1 MAKIYPKRSRR
12 IAINGFG
19 RIGRTFFRVAN
30 SRPELNIVA
39 LNDLGDAETLAYLL
53 KYDTVYG
60 QYEKEIKADRN
71 KLIVGGKEIAFFQEK
86 DPSKLPWKD
95 LGIDIVVESTGV
107 FDKYDLAALHLKAGA
122 KRVVISAPAK
132 GVKTILLGVNEE
144 KLKEVKISNNGSCT
158 TNAVT
163 PVVAI
168 LSEKLGI
175 KKALLNTCHAYTAKQ
190 GLVDGPA
197 RKDIRRGRAAA
208 SNIVPASTGAA
219 IAVTEAVTALSGL
232 FDGIALRVPIVCGS
246 IADITFLASRKTSVT
261 EVNKILEKASK
272 EKRWKGI
279 IKVSHEALVSS
290 DIVGDLC
297 PCIIDS
303 EFTKVVDGDLVKILA
318 WYDNELAYS
327 WTLVE
332 HVARVAKLL

>member
-1 MAKIYPKRSRR
+1 MAK

-30 SRPELNIVA
+30 DRKDLDIVA

-53 KYDTVYG
+53 KYDTVYKR
-60 QYEKEIKADRN
+60 YEKDVKAEKD
-71 KLIVGGKEIAFFQEK
+71 KLIVDGKEIAFFQEK
-86 DPSKLPWKD
+86 DPAKLPWKK

-107 FDKYDLAALHLKAGA
+107 FDRYELAALHLTAGA

-132 GVKTILLGVNEE
+132 GVETILLGVNEE

-158 TNAVT
+158 TNAVS
-163 PVVAI
+163 PIMAI

-175 KKALLNTCHAYTAKQ
+175 KKAILNTCHAYTAKQ

-197 RKDIRRGRAAA
+197 KKEARRGRAAA
-208 SNIVPASTGAA
+208 VNISPASTGAA
-219 IAVTEAVTALSGL
+219 RAVTEAVTSLFGR
-232 FDGIALRVPIVCGS
+232 FDGIALRVPVVCGS
-246 IADITFLASRKTSVT
+246 IADITFVASRPTSKG
-261 EVNKILEKASK
+261 EINKILEEASN
-272 EKRWKGI
+272 EERWKNI
-279 IKVSHEALVSS
+279 IRVSYEPLVSS

-297 PCIIDS
+297 PCIVDG
-303 EFTKVVDGDLVKILA
+303 EFTKVVDGDLVKVLA

-327 WTLVE
+327 WTLAE
-332 HVARVAKLL
+332 HVARVARLL